1 MNRKLLATLLAILI
15 LLLAACG
22 GSKETPEPTEP
33 AAAEEQVAE
42 EPATEEATD
51 VPTDVPIEEEVV
63 VVEEAQPTTE
73 PVEEVVSEEATSA
86 DESVETPVISV
97 GINAEFEP
105 FVFVNENGNLS
116 GFDIDLMNAL
126 SAAAGFEMAYVTTSF
141 ETIFD
146 GLENGDFDAA
156 ISAITITDGRKER
169 VDFTNPYFEPGMAP
183 VSYFSSGQGVAVLTD
198 NMTIMGADDLT
209 ADVTVGVKK
218 GTTGAE
224 FVANETEAKVS
235 AYDEAIPVLQ
245 ALVSAEVTAVVL
257 DMPVIIEF
265 IKANPGAAIKLVGGP
280 VTDEQYGIAVSKDR
294 PRVLEGLNLAL
305 QQIQESGA
313 YDQIFQKWFGT
324 P

>member
-1 MNRKLLATLLAILI
+1 MPHAAVRRRRRNRQSQPPQKSKPQQHRSKKQPVEE
-15 LLLAACG
+15 AAAQ
-22 GSKETPEPTEP
+22 EP
-33 AAAEEQVAE
+33 A
-42 EPATEEATD
+42 EEATEA
-51 VPTDVPIEEEVV
+51 PA
-63 VVEEAQPTTE
+63 EEA
-73 PVEEVVSEEATSA
+73 VEEVAAEPV
-86 DESVETPVISV
+86 DTPIIRV

-105 FVFVNENGNLS
+105 FVFVDENGNLS
-116 GFDIDLMNAL
+116 GFDIDMMNAL

-141 ETIFD
+141 EEIFN

-169 VDFTNPYFEPGMAP
+169 VDFTDPYFEPGMAP

-224 FVANETEAKVS
+224 FVADQTEAKVS
-235 AYDEAIPVLQ
+235 AYDEAIPALQ
-245 ALVSAEVTAVVL
+245 ALVNAEVTAVVL
-257 DMPVIIEF
+257 DMPVIIDF
-265 IKANPGAAIKLVGGP
+265 IKGNPGAAIKLVGGP

-294 PRVLEGLNLAL
+294 PLVLEGLNLAL
-305 QQIQESGA
+305 EQIQESGV
-313 YDQIFQKWFGT
+313 YDQVFQKWFGT

>member
-1 MNRKLLATLLAILI
+1 MNRKLLVSLLAILV

-22 GSKETPEPTEP
+22 GSRETPEPTAP
-33 AAAEEQVAE
+33 APAEEQVAE
-42 EPATEEATD
+42 EPVTEEAEATAI
-51 VPTDVPIEEEVV
+51 PAEEVA
-63 VVEEAQPTTE
+63 EEMPPTVE
-73 PVEEVVSEEATSA
+73 PVEEVASEETASTGEA
-86 DESVETPVISV
+86 VETPVIRV

-105 FVFVNENGNLS
+105 FVFVDENGNLS
-116 GFDIDLMNAL
+116 GFDIDMMNAL

-169 VDFTNPYFEPGMAP
+169 VDFTDPYFEPGMAP

-209 ADVTVGVKK
+209 ADVTVGVKR

-224 FVANETEAKVS
+224 FVANETEATV
-235 AYDEAIPVLQ
+235 ALFDEAVPTLQ
-245 ALVSAEVTAVVL
+245 ALVSGEVTAVVL
-257 DMPVIIEF
+257 DMPVIIDF
-265 IKANPGAAIKLVGGP
+265 IKANPAATIKLVGGP

-294 PRVLEGLNLAL
+294 PLVLEGLNVAL